1 MVVFFKMTHTGNLG
15 QRLLK
20 IILDEEETPGF
31 EDAACSISLHSLV
44 ASAFSITKYLN
55 KKGLRKHQKIAIYND
70 KSNIGYLLMLA
81 CNIMGIAYSNIDP
94 KLPKDRKKN
103 VLGTLDPSE
112 IFDLFNGPCR
122 EEIEKAAKLY
132 DKISL
137 PINDFKNLVDSIE
150 TNTICYIM
158 FTSGST
164 GAPKGVAVSHHSVC
178 NFIDWSRQEFE
189 IKRNSRLSGIN
200 QIYFD
205 NSVFDFY
212 CSIYNGAC
220 IVPVASDI
228 LLNSQ
233 TTTMFLSQKKITHW
247 FSVPSYLNYC
257 ASMKS
262 FTDSRLNSLR
272 HIIFGGEAYPKSL
285 LKKVFKVYGKRAQF
299 YNVYG
304 PTEATC
310 MCSSYKV
317 SKEDF
322 LNSDELCPLGKISGN
337 FEWLIANMDTTGVGE
352 LILEGPQI
360 ANGYLNDNEKT
371 SEKFEFSSS
380 KTGVLKK
387 SYRTGDLVKLNNKNY
402 LMFVGR
408 KDFQIKHMGY
418 RIELEEIELQL
429 LKYFKL
435 TEVSVVYKKCTTD
448 LNGRI
453 IAFIVPE
460 NSEMDRNSLNAFIMS
475 LPKYMRPDEVKLL
488 EKLPKTRNGKIDRM
502 HLIESA

>member
-1 MVVFFKMTHTGNLG
+1 MTFKGNLG

-20 IILDEEETPGF
+20 LILDEKETPAF
-31 EDAACSISLHSLV
+31 EDATCSISLHSLV
-44 ASAFSITKYLN
+44 ASAFSITNYLKN
-55 KKGLRKHQKIAIYND
+55 KGLRKHQKIVIYND

-103 VLGTLDPSE
+103 VLATLDPTE

-132 DKISL
+132 DTISF
-137 PINDFKNLVDSIE
+137 PMCDFKNMVDSVE
-150 TNTICYIM
+150 TDTISYIM
-158 FTSGST
+158 LTSGST
-164 GAPKGVAVSHHSVC
+164 GAPKGVAVSHHSVG

-233 TTTMFLSQKKITHW
+233 TTTIFLSQKKITHW

-337 FEWLIANMDTTGVGE
+337 FEWLIANMDATGVGE

-435 TEVSVVYKKCTTD
+435 TEVSVIYKKCTTE

-460 NSEMDRNSLNAFIMS
+460 NSEMDKNSLNAFIMS

>member
-1 MVVFFKMTHTGNLG
+1 
-15 QRLLK
+15 
-20 IILDEEETPGF
+20 
-31 EDAACSISLHSLV
+31 
-44 ASAFSITKYLN
+44 
-55 KKGLRKHQKIAIYND
+55 
-70 KSNIGYLLMLA
+70 
-81 CNIMGIAYSNIDP
+81 
-94 KLPKDRKKN
+94 
-103 VLGTLDPSE
+103 
-112 IFDLFNGPCR
+112 
-122 EEIEKAAKLY
+122 
-132 DKISL
+132 
-137 PINDFKNLVDSIE
+137 
-150 TNTICYIM
+150 
-158 FTSGST
+158 
-164 GAPKGVAVSHHSVC
+164 
-178 NFIDWSRQEFE
+178 
-189 IKRNSRLSGIN
+189 
-200 QIYFD
+200 
-205 NSVFDFY
+205 
-212 CSIYNGAC
+212 
-220 IVPVASDI
+220 
-228 LLNSQ
+228 
-233 TTTMFLSQKKITHW
+233 
-247 FSVPSYLNYC
+247 
-257 ASMKS
+257 MKS

-285 LKKVFKVYGKRAQF
+285 LKKVFKVYGERAQF

-337 FEWLIANMDTTGVGE
+337 FEWLIANMDETGVGE

-360 ANGYLNDNEKT
+360 ANGYLNDNKKT

-380 KTGVLKK
+380 GTGVLKK

-402 LMFVGR
+402 LMFIGR

-435 TEVSVVYKKCTTD
+435 TEVSVVYKKCTTE